1 MVLLNRMKTVL
12 RCFYIQL
19 TYNQCIVKTVT
30 VTP

>member
-19 TYNQCIVKTVT
+19 TYNQYIVKAIA